1 VAAGGTV
8 LSTGGKGFLQFT
20 MPRRFGGFTQTI
32 QTDGGSEFRVLLG
45 EAEFAK
51 SARLF
56 CRQHRI
62 ARPYKKNEQSF
73 IETPIKPERLYRK
86 HGLP

>member
-1 VAAGGTV
+1 VALIGGTVLTGGSV

-45 EAEFAK
+45 
-51 SARLF
+51 
-56 CRQHRI
+56 
-62 ARPYKKNEQSF
+62 
-73 IETPIKPERLYRK
+73 
-86 HGLP
+86 